1 MNKNVIAIDGYAS
14 TGKSTLAKRLAKRLD
29 CLYMDTGYMF
39 RVLAY
44 LGLKKGLIS
53 TAGIDEKALLD
64 TVASARFSWVKT
76 TEGMQM
82 AFDGSV
88 FGDEIRGTEVS
99 NQVSKVATL
108 KGVRAYLL
116 TQQRLLA
123 QNQSVIMDGRDIGTV
138 VFPDAHF
145 KFFMTAAAEIR
156 AKRRHLELQSKGM
169 DSDYTAVLQNVIAR
183 DELDTQREIAPL
195 RKAKDAVEINTGE
208 LSVEEVEE
216 LMLQYLQ

>member
-53 TAGIDEKALLD
+53 TEGIDEKALLD
-64 TVASARFSWVKT
+64 TVGSARFSWVKT
-76 TEGMQM
+76 TEGIQM

-183 DELDTQREIAPL
+183 DELDTQRKIAPL

>member
-53 TAGIDEKALLD
+53 TEGIDEKALLD